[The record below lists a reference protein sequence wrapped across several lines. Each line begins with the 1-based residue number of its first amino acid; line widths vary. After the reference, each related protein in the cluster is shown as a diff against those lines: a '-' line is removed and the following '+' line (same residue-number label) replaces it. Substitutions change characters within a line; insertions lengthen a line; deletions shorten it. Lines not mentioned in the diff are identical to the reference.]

1 MIDGQLTTERIEQ
14 FGKKRDVATLLK
26 VLVRSVD
33 NYLALGMPVIKLSPR
48 CCRFDIPEVRD
59 WFKSRY
65 GQQSRKN

>member
-33 NYLALGMPVIKLSPR
+33 NYLALEMPVIKLSPR
-48 CCRFDIPEVRD
+48 CCPFDIPEVRD